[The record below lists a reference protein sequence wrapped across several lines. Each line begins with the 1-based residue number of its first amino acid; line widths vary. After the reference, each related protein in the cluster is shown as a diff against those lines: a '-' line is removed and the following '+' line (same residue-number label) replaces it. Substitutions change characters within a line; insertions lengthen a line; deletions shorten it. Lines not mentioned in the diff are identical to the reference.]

1 MVATG
6 KGTHPCGARAPG
18 AQACSL
24 AIPGGCARFASL
36 PAAGRRGLSALVPF
50 ACATRKGRSLRSLP
64 ASRVPPHC
72 ARLRFGLF
80 ALAPRGSGSGGAGLG
95 GPSLPCGAVPPP
107 LPPLLR
113 RAGGSGFWFGF
124 SWGCAVASSS
134 PLVVSRGGRVLAA
147 LPWRRLVGS
156 ALSAGCS
163 RWRLRASS
171 RSFSGAV
178 LVVGFACFGR
188 AASFASAW
196 SGWVGFPVAVSPRA
210 GAAGRLWCVS
220 VPVAAPVA
228 APVRPAVSSPAG
240 SAPCWFFRS
249 V

>member
-1 MVATG
+1 MR
-6 KGTHPCGARAPG
+6 GARSRRASLLTGHPWRLRSLRFAPG
-18 AQACSL
+18 RRAAGAFRACALRLRHAQG
-24 AIPGGCARFASL
+24 PVASL
-36 PAAGRRGLSALVPF
+36 PPRFAG
-50 ACATRKGRSLRSLP
+50 
-64 ASRVPPHC
+64 PPHC

-113 RAGGSGFWFGF
+113 RSGGSGFWFGF
-124 SWGCAVASSS
+124 SWGCAVASSA

-147 LPWRRLVGS
+147 LPWRRFVGF
-156 ALSAGCS
+156 ALAAGCS
-163 RWRLRASS
+163 RWRVRASS

-188 AASFASAW
+188 AAAFAAAW

-220 VPVAAPVA
+220 VPVAAL
-228 APVRPAVSSPAG
+228 VRPAVSSPAG